1 MQRAL
6 DGWVLSHGWT
16 VIPALGWTLSR
27 GRWLRLHWPI
37 CAQPE
42 RLFASSIVARLARL
56 EWRLPRRLCLWALWL
71 NGPLCLVFPSHPIRT
86 EPTEP
91 ARLDE
96 TCPHCLGR
104 IDRPPSRDDAA
115 PQMVVD
121 AGAHKIYACAACV
134 RACVR
139 ACACVRARA
148 CMCVCVPVRACARA
162 CMCVCVPVCAC
173 VRVCVCSRA
182 GVRVRVCG
190 HVGAVICLFVCACM
204 CVRARA
210 GGMPCLMEM
219 VWLGSNP
226 ERQAAAGALED
237 MCSGR

>member
-1 MQRAL
+1 MGTLPWMDRNPRARM
-6 DGWVLSHGWT
+6 D
-16 VIPALGWTLSR
+16 P
-27 GRWLRLHWPI
+27 
-37 CAQPE
+37 
-42 RLFASSIVARLARL
+42 VARQMAALALANLCTARAAVRL
-56 EWRLPRRLCLWALWL
+56 IDRCAACAAGMAIASPPVLMGTVAQRSALPRLPL
-71 NGPLCLVFPSHPIRT
+71 PSHPSRA
-86 EPTEP
+86 EP

-104 IDRPPSRDDAA
+104 IYRPPSRDDAA

-148 CMCVCVPVRACARA
+148 CMS
-162 CMCVCVPVCAC
+162 VCVPVCAC
-173 VRVCVCSRA
+173 VCVCACARAPACVCVC
-182 GVRVRVCG
+182 
-190 HVGAVICLFVCACM
+190 VGMWARSSVYLYAHACA